1 MFIQNIRKN
10 VLKILKFLQIKIY
23 VHVQIYIT

>member
-23 VHVQIYIT
+23 VYVQIHIT